1 MAGTGDDWRGL
12 YQGET
17 PDSDFGY
24 ISYNE
29 TVMEH
34 FMSPR
39 NVGVIDDSDGHA
51 VVGDPTCGDYLEVC
65 IKVEE
70 GRVAD
75 FKFLMS
81 GCPAAIAT
89 SSIATELAI
98 GKTIQEAMV
107 LTDNDVILAAG
118 GIPARKAH
126 CSLLAIRG
134 LHQAIQNY
142 LNKDPRSVKGG
153 S

>member
-39 NVGVIDDSDGHA
+39 NVGVIDDS
-51 VVGDPTCGDYLEVC
+51 E
-65 IKVEE
+65 
-70 GRVAD
+70 
-75 FKFLMS
+75 
-81 GCPAAIAT
+81 
-89 SSIATELAI
+89 
-98 GKTIQEAMV
+98 
-107 LTDNDVILAAG
+107 
-118 GIPARKAH
+118 
-126 CSLLAIRG
+126 
-134 LHQAIQNY
+134 
-142 LNKDPRSVKGG
+142 KGG
-153 S
+153 SPILSSSCLVVRRPLPRRALLLSSPSEKQSRRRWP